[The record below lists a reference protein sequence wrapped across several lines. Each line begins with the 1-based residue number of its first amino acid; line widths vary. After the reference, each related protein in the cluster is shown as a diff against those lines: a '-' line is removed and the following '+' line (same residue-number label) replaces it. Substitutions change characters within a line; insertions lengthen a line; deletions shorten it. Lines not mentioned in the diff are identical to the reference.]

1 MKKIDIA
8 DERLESII
16 KSCSPLRV
24 KVSLRRTKDKYYI
37 HFDGTATYPRPSDW
51 ENYWSGFDK
60 YVNSMLRLNGFAAD
74 NIKIKKDCYAIAFI
88 GTLFDFLKA
97 EK

>member
-1 MKKIDIA
+1 MAKTSIA
-8 DERLESII
+8 NERLESLI

-24 KVSLRRTKDKYYI
+24 KVSLHITKDRYYI
-37 HFDGTATYPRPSDW
+37 HFDGTKTYPYPGDW

-60 YVNSMLRLNGFAAD
+60 YVNGVLRLNGFSAE
-74 NIKIKKDCYAIAFI
+74 NIKIKKDCYAVCFI
-88 GTLFDFLKA
+88 GTLFDFLKT

>member
-1 MKKIDIA
+1 MKKVDIA
-8 DERLESII
+8 GESLESII

-24 KVSLRRTKDKYYI
+24 KVTLRQVKDRYYI
-37 HFDGTATYPRPSDW
+37 HFDGTGTYPHSEDW

-60 YVNSMLRLNGFAAD
+60 YVNSMLRINGFSTD
-74 NIKIKKDCYAIAFI
+74 NIKMKKDCYAVAFI

-97 EK
+97 QK